1 MTNIIRTKI
10 YAEEEKEFRLFL
22 ENAGFSNFDLF
33 ANKDKIYL
41 NICFHTPATIMTYT
55 LRGVENDYKASR
67 SNTYYYDLDQ
77 DWDDEAGD
85 FFGDEND
92 F

>member
-10 YAEEEKEFRLFL
+10 YADEEKEFRLFL
-22 ENAGFSNFDLF
+22 KGAGFNNFDLF
-33 ANKDKIYL
+33 PSKDKIYL
-41 NICFHTPATIMTYT
+41 NICFQTPATIMNYR
-55 LRGVENDYKASR
+55 LRGVETEYKSSR

-77 DWDDEAGD
+77 DWDDEAND
-85 FFGDEND
+85 FFGSEND

>member
-10 YAEEEKEFRLFL
+10 YAEEEKEFRKFL
-22 ENAGFSNFDLF
+22 EDAGFSNFDLF
-33 ANKDKIYL
+33 PNKDKIYL
-41 NICFHTPATIMTYT
+41 NISFHAPATIMNYK
-55 LRGVENDYKASR
+55 LRGVENNYKASR